1 MNEKLKILEALD
13 VYLPDVDGVITALH
27 NYSTNMV
34 KKADVTVMVPKN
46 KRGYV
51 DKQPYKVI
59 RCNSIHIPVL
69 NDYYGFPDGDSKFK
83 KEIMAGEYDI
93 IHFHSP
99 FNMAKFSISTAKK
112 KNIPVVATYHS
123 NMRAI
128 IEDVT
133 KSSAIADAFD
143 KSFGKIYNKCDEVF
157 VCSPMVEAQLRKTGY
172 KGKVTLMPFG
182 TDFPRCDC
190 IEENIQKANEVFKL
204 DKDEMVFIYVGRI
217 MKLKRIDFIL
227 DSLKLV
233 KNRGKK
239 FKFFIVGKGAEL
251 NKLKKYAEKLGF
263 TQDEVIFTGFL
274 PREHFPLIF
283 SRANLLLFPSLYDNF
298 GLVKLEGASYET
310 PGLFIQDSCAS
321 YQVEDGVNGY
331 LSQDS
336 VYCFASKIV
345 EIMENPAKLKD
356 VGKNASRDLYMSWE
370 ECSDILLKRLTEIA
384 KEHKEKVKNYTKKDE
399 PKKVGTTKTK
409 AKKDKVEDDTLLKQQ
424 IKREKKLIDDLNN
437 LENKIVKQKL
447 MSEAKL
453 SKQVASLEKRLNKQ
467 LALKEERL
475 NKQAEL
481 KQKQL
486 TKQKKTI
493 QKRKDKLANKD

>member
-1 MNEKLKILEALD
+1 MSEKLKVLEALD

-27 NYSTNMV
+27 NYSLNMC

-51 DKQPYKVI
+51 DKQPYKVV

-69 NDYYGFPDGDSKFK
+69 NDYYGFPDGDAKFK

-143 KSFGKIYNKCDEVF
+143 KSFGRIYNKCDEVF
-157 VCSPMVEAQLRKTGY
+157 VCSPIVEEQLRRTGY

-182 TDFPRCDC
+182 TDFPKCDC
-190 IEENIQKANEVFKL
+190 ITENIKKANEVFNL
-204 DKDEMVFIYVGRI
+204 DENEMVFIYVGRI

-239 FKFFIVGKGAEL
+239 FKFFVVGKGAEL
-251 NKLKKYAEKLGF
+251 NKLKKYAQKLGF
-263 TQDEVIFTGFL
+263 TEDEVIFTGFL

-310 PGLFIQDSCAS
+310 PGLFIQDSCAG
-321 YQVEDGVNGY
+321 YGVTDAVNGY

-345 EIMENPAKLKD
+345 EIMDNADKLNEI
-356 VGKNASRDLYMSWE
+356 GKNALRDLYMSWSD
-370 ECSDILLKRLTEIA
+370 CSDILLNRLTEIA
-384 KEHKEKVKNYTKKDE
+384 KEHKEKLEKGEDKQNIVATKKQ
-399 PKKVGTTKTK
+399 TTKKTNI
-409 AKKDKVEDDTLLKQQ
+409 EDDTLLKQQ
-424 IKREKKLIDDLNN
+424 IKREKKLIEELNS

-447 MSEAKL
+447 MSEVKL
-453 SKQVASLEKRLNKQ
+453 NKQVASLEKKLNKQ

-486 TKQKKTI
+486 TKQKKNI
-493 QKRKDKLANKD
+493 EKIKEKLANKE